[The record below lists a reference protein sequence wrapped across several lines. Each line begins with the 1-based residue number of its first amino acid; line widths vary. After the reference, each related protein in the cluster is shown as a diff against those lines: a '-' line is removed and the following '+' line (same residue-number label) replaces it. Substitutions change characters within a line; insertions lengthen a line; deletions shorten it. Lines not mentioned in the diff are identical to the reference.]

1 MVRPSLRPPLT
12 PFVDALPLPRR
23 ILAGHHGG
31 KLTVAIRAATHR
43 SIATCPPRGCGPTT
57 AGFRD
62 RRSRPSVAGRSGSTG
77 ATHGQGQA
85 MAQRST
91 AAKVQCHLGKVLT
104 KLAISS
110 RSQLDRV
117 LPSEPTTAQ
126 AE

>member
-1 MVRPSLRPPLT
+1 
-12 PFVDALPLPRR
+12 
-23 ILAGHHGG
+23 
-31 KLTVAIRAATHR
+31 
-43 SIATCPPRGCGPTT
+43 
-57 AGFRD
+57 
-62 RRSRPSVAGRSGSTG
+62 
-77 ATHGQGQA
+77 

>member
-12 PFVDALPLPRR
+12 P
-23 ILAGHHGG
+23 
-31 KLTVAIRAATHR
+31 
-43 SIATCPPRGCGPTT
+43 S
-57 AGFRD
+57 
-62 RRSRPSVAGRSGSTG
+62 SG

-91 AAKVQCHLGKVLT
+91 AAKVQCHFGTVFT

>member
-1 MVRPSLRPPLT
+1 
-12 PFVDALPLPRR
+12 
-23 ILAGHHGG
+23 
-31 KLTVAIRAATHR
+31 
-43 SIATCPPRGCGPTT
+43 
-57 AGFRD
+57 
-62 RRSRPSVAGRSGSTG
+62 
-77 ATHGQGQA
+77 

-91 AAKVQCHLGKVLT
+91 AVKVQCHLGTVFT